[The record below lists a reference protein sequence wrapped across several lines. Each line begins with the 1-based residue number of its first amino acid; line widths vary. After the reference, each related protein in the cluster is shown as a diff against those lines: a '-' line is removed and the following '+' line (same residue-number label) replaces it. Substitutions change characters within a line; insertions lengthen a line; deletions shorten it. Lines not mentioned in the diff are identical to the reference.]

1 MLDSVINAK
10 KKYYSQT
17 LLEEQ
22 KYGQE
27 KIKVGKR
34 IDNGLE
40 KSLSD
45 DSDNEVDNDYDDE
58 SNK

>member
-1 MLDSVINAK
+1 M
-10 KKYYSQT
+10 
-17 LLEEQ
+17 
-22 KYGQE
+22 
-27 KIKVGKR
+27 GKR
-34 IDNGLE
+34 TDNGLE